1 MMGMILG
8 SSRLRAIALGAA
20 VLIGVS
26 GQAMAQNEPPPP
38 EAGGPQNQQGP
49 IALPKLKQP
58 PPPPPQPKK
67 APEGTSD
74 YSLTVNVPEV
84 TVDALVVTKDGQPVT
99 GLKGGNFRVFEDGVP
114 QTLTSFNQ
122 TEAPITAVLLLEF
135 AARNYY
141 FMNDMFNGAY
151 SFAQSLR
158 PQDWVAVV
166 SYDMKPHIITD
177 FTQDKREVMG
187 AIRSLMIPGF
197 SETNEYDA
205 LIDTLDRVDRIPG
218 RKYVIL
224 ISSGLDTFSKH
235 TFDQTMKKVKATP
248 DVTIFTVATGRA
260 FLEWMDARYGSSFNV
275 RMSEMDF
282 LQGENQLRTFA
293 QLTGGQYYFPRFE
306 AEMPEIFRD
315 ISATIRNQYVLTYH
329 PTNPKQ
335 DGTYRKIKVEVVGPD
350 GQPLKV
356 MNQKGKP
363 VKYEVVARE
372 GYTAKR
378 QVE

>member
-1 MMGMILG
+1 MMGITLS
-8 SSRLRAIALGAA
+8 SSRLRAIALAAA
-20 VLIGVS
+20 VLFALVWP
-26 GQAMAQNEPPPP
+26 AAAQNEQAPPA
-38 EAGGPQNQQGP
+38 AGGPQNQQGP
-49 IALPKLKQP
+49 IALPKLKEP
-58 PPPPPQPKK
+58 PPPPPQPKR

-84 TVDALVVTKDGQPVT
+84 SVDALVVTKDGQPVT
-99 GLKGGNFRVFEDGVP
+99 GLQGGNFRIFEDGVP
-114 QTLTSFNQ
+114 QKLTSFNQ

-135 AARNYY
+135 AARNYN
-141 FMNDMFNGAY
+141 FMYDMFNGAY
-151 SFAQSLR
+151 SFAQTLR
-158 PQDWVAVV
+158 PKDWVAVV

-177 FTQDKREVMG
+177 FTQDKREVTG
-187 AIRSLMIPGF
+187 AIHSLMIPGF
-197 SETNEYDA
+197 SETNEFDA

-235 TFDQTMKKVKATP
+235 TYDETMKKVKATP
-248 DVTIFTVATGRA
+248 DVTIFTVGTGRA
-260 FLEWMDARYGSSFNV
+260 FLEWMDARYGSNMDV
-275 RMSEMDF
+275 RMGEMDF

-293 QLTGGQYYFPRFE
+293 KLTGGQFYFPRFE
-306 AEMPEIFRD
+306 AEMPEIFRE
-315 ISATIRNQYVLTYH
+315 ISSTIRNQYVLTYH

-356 MNQKGKP
+356 MNQKGKT